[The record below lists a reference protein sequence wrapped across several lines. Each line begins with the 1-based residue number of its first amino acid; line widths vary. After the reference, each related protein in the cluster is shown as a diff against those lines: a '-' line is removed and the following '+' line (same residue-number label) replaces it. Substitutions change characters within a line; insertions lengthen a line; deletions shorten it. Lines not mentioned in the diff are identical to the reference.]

1 MTGAAG
7 AAHDRRMD
15 APPHTPGASHPPSAS
30 HTRLARGHA
39 AEELAVGHLT
49 ARGITVLARN
59 IRCRGGEIDIL
70 CLDGP
75 FLAVIEVRQRARRQ
89 FGGALASVTPAKQ
102 RKIIRA
108 ARYVLQT
115 SQDLRHRLMRFD
127 VIAIDGLPQGVH
139 EIAWIK
145 DAFRAG

>member
-1 MTGAAG
+1 
-7 AAHDRRMD
+7 
-15 APPHTPGASHPPSAS
+15 
-30 HTRLARGHA
+30 
-39 AEELAVGHLT
+39 
-49 ARGITVLARN
+49 
-59 IRCRGGEIDIL
+59 
-70 CLDGP
+70 
-75 FLAVIEVRQRARRQ
+75 
-89 FGGALASVTPAKQ
+89 VTPAKR

>member
-1 MTGAAG
+1 MTVAG
-7 AAHDRRMD
+7 DAAHDRRMD
-15 APPHTPGASHPPSAS
+15 ARPDPATSSHL
-30 HTRLARGHA
+30 RLGRGHA
-39 AEELAVGHLT
+39 AEDLAVGHLT
-49 ARGITVLARN
+49 ARGIIVLARN

-75 FLAVIEVRQRARRQ
+75 LLAVIEVRQRARGQ

-108 ARYVLQT
+108 ARYVLRT

-127 VIAIDGLPQGVH
+127 VIAVEGLPEGDH

>member
-1 MTGAAG
+1 MTAAVG

-15 APPHTPGASHPPSAS
+15 AQPGPSTFS
-30 HTRLARGHA
+30 NVRLGRGHA
-39 AEELAVGHLT
+39 AEELAVAYLT

-75 FLAVIEVRQRARRQ
+75 FLAVIEVRQRARGQ

-108 ARYVLQT
+108 ARYVLQA

-127 VIAIDGLPQGVH
+127 VIAVEGIPEGAH